1 MINENAENKKEVSEN
16 AIEKNLEN
24 LNYPATE
31 DIFVRAEQEK
41 AVDIES
47 ISNKKELENRPEIW
61 DENTLP
67 TQGIGS
73 DLDVPGSEL
82 DDAQEQI
89 GSEDEENNFYSQGD
103 TK

>member
-1 MINENAENKKEVSEN
+1 MKKDNTQKPKITNKST
-16 AIEKNLEN
+16 IEKNLEN
-24 LNYPATE
+24 LQYPATE
-31 DIFVRAEQEK
+31 DIFVRVDQEK
-41 AVDIES
+41 GVDLDS
-47 ISNKKELENRPEIW
+47 ISNKKEVENRAEIW
-61 DENTLP
+61 NENTLP
-67 TQGIGS
+67 TKGIGS

>member
-1 MINENAENKKEVSEN
+1 MKNENAENKKESSKST
-16 AIEKNLEN
+16 IEKNLNKLE
-24 LNYPATE
+24 YPATE

-47 ISNKKELENRPEIW
+47 ISNKKELENRTEIW

-67 TQGIGS
+67 TKGIGS

>member
-1 MINENAENKKEVSEN
+1 MKKDNAENKKDTSKSV
-16 AIEKNLEN
+16 IEKNLDK
-24 LNYPATE
+24 LKYPATE
-31 DIFVRAEQEK
+31 DIYVRSDQET
-41 AVDIES
+41 AVDLDS

-67 TQGIGS
+67 TNGIGS

-89 GSEDEENNFYSQGD
+89 GSEDEENNFYSKAD
-103 TK
+103 NK